1 MALLELIRGPED
13 VRRLTRDQ
21 LQPLADEVRR
31 RLIDVVSQT
40 GGHIGAGL
48 GVVELTV
55 ALGYCFDSPRDKI
68 VWDVGHQGYPWKI
81 LTGRNDRLPT
91 LRQAGGLS
99 GFLRRTESPHDQF
112 GAGHAGTGLS
122 AAYGIAAAR
131 DLVGEQFKVVAVVGD
146 GALTCGLPYEAMNN
160 AGHSG
165 RDIIMVLN
173 DNGMSIAPNVGAINK
188 YLGSII
194 ASPITVR
201 IRERVKALI
210 ESVSHIVGGQKL
222 VDFAKTMEE
231 SIKNFWSPGMLFEEL
246 GFRYFGPIDGHN
258 IPQLVQTFEIVK
270 TLRGPRVVH
279 IITEKGKGFPLPEP
293 DTEKYHA
300 RAPYDPVTGELRP
313 VKAGPPQWTTVFGEA
328 ITQLAGEYP
337 KLVAITAARPSG
349 TGTGIFQKKWP
360 DRFFDVGI
368 AEAHATTF
376 AGGLATQGI
385 RPVVAI
391 YSTFLQRA
399 YDSII
404 HDIAIQQLP
413 VIFCLDRAGMVGEDG
428 QTHMGLYD
436 IAYLLA
442 VPHMTVTAPKDGA
455 ELIGLLRCA
464 LEHTAGPFSKG
475 CCTTA
480 GCSSPWKTAP
490 SPAGSAPSSPRW
502 CRRSPRKPASS
513 RSVSPTALTS
523 MRPARSSLQ
532 RSVSPASG
540 SRRGCARWPRSNRS
554 PTHERRGRRQPQLP
568 RSQEDP
574 RASRA
579 GRAPARG
586 HPVHRGGNR
595 ASLARACAPPPAA
608 PPRAAARLPDHPGG
622 RRHPVARGPD
632 AQRRPYA
639 HPGGE
644 PRSGRLP
651 DHRYL
656 ADPRLGARR
665 PRAPGLRHRVAP
677 RLGAVHRGQAGPES
691 RRTDRVERRRGAQGR
706 RGACDPAPRVRGRR
720 RSRAVLGGR
729 DRGGHAHR
737 LHGVRAV
744 GGRTDRRAERGR
756 HCRGG
761 HLPAHPR
768 RPAARRALERRH
780 RRRADSSLDRGGA
793 GLLRRSGRHD
803 HEHRRAAGREARRA
817 SSAPGEARAR
827 GLLRAHAQEAAV
839 GRSLRPGA

>member
-1 MALLELIRGPED
+1 MALLERIHGPED
-13 VRRLTRDQ
+13 IRALAKDQ

-55 ALGYCFDSPRDKI
+55 ALGYCFDSPRDKV

-81 LTGRNDRLPT
+81 LTGRNERLPT
-91 LRQAGGLS
+91 LRQPGGLS
-99 GFLRRTESPHDQF
+99 GFLRRSESPHDQF

-173 DNGMSIAPNVGAINK
+173 DNGMSIAPNVGAINT

-258 IPQLVQTFEIVK
+258 IAQMVQTFEVVK
-270 TLRGPRVVH
+270 TLKGPRVVH
-279 IITEKGKGFPLPEP
+279 VITEKGKGFPLPAP
-293 DTEKYHA
+293 DIEKYHA
-300 RAPYDPVTGELRP
+300 RAPYDPLTGELRA
-313 VKAGPPQWTTVFGEA
+313 VKGGPPQWTAVFGEA
-328 ITQLAGEYP
+328 LTQLAGEYP
-337 KLVAITAARPSG
+337 KLVAITAAMPSG
-349 TGTGIFQKKWP
+349 TGTGTFQKKWP

-376 AGGLATQGI
+376 AAGLATQGV

-404 HDIAIQQLP
+404 HDVAIQQLP

-464 LEHTAGPFSKG
+464 LEHTDGPFSLRYPRDK
-475 CCTTA
+475 
-480 GCSSPWKTAP
+480 AP
-490 SPAGSAPSSPRW
+490 GE
-502 CRRSPRKPASS
+502 
-513 RSVSPTALTS
+513 T
-523 MRPARSSLQ
+523 
-532 RSVSPASG
+532 
-540 SRRGCARWPRSNRS
+540 
-554 PTHERRGRRQPQLP
+554 
-568 RSQEDP
+568 
-574 RASRA
+574 
-579 GRAPARG
+579 
-586 HPVHRGGNR
+586 
-595 ASLARACAPPPAA
+595 PPAA
-608 PPRAAARLPDHPGG
+608 EVAPIRYGTWEVLRKGHECALLAVGAMCQPALAAAQELAAEGFDVTVVNCRFLKPVDRELLDALLHDHKLLVTVEDGAVTNGFGAYIAGLVQTVAPETRVVPLGAPDRSYEHAPRA
-622 RRHPVARGPD
+622 
-632 AQRRPYA
+632 QQ
-639 HPGGE
+639 
-644 PRSGRLP
+644 
-651 DHRYL
+651 L
-656 ADPRLGARR
+656 AEVGLTGAGI
-665 PRAPGLRHRVAP
+665 A
-677 RLGAVHRGQAGPES
+677 
-691 RRTDRVERRRGAQGR
+691 T
-706 RGACDPAPRVRGRR
+706 RVR
-720 RSRAVLGGR
+720 AL
-729 DRGGHAHR
+729 A
-737 LHGVRAV
+737 
-744 GGRTDRRAERGR
+744 AE
-756 HCRGG
+756 
-761 HLPAHPR
+761 
-768 RPAARRALERRH
+768 E
-780 RRRADSSLDRGGA
+780 SLTH
-793 GLLRRSGRHD
+793 S
-803 HEHRRAAGREARRA
+803 
-817 SSAPGEARAR
+817 
-827 GLLRAHAQEAAV
+827 
-839 GRSLRPGA
+839 